1 MQETIQD
8 CLGACQWHATAIQTP
23 ENIFSPS
30 HSLEPKPQKTRTHS
44 MLRAVKFC
52 IRTRRIISNNLE
64 LLQGHGLCRS
74 CQSRCYAW
82 HKKDKRTGYCLPT
95 YTSSSS
101 STSSTSAAFSYCIP
115 AAAVLGLV
123 GVGAYLHYNDER
135 RAVPKG
141 QHGNGEG
148 LLVKGPIIGGPF
160 ALVDTNN
167 SIITEQVLLGNWV
180 LLYFGYTSSPDV
192 GPAEVQKM
200 ADVVATLES
209 KQNVKVL
216 PIFVT
221 LDPLRDS
228 PSQLRAYL
236 REFDPRIMGLT
247 GSAAAIRQMAQ
258 AYRVFFKKVEEDGND
273 YLVESSHNMYLMNP
287 NMEIVRCFGVE
298 YNSKDLS
305 EAIVK
310 LVKEAS

>member
-1 MQETIQD
+1 M
-8 CLGACQWHATAIQTP
+8 
-23 ENIFSPS
+23 
-30 HSLEPKPQKTRTHS
+30 
-44 MLRAVKFC
+44 
-52 IRTRRIISNNLE
+52 
-64 LLQGHGLCRS
+64 LQGHGLCLS
-74 CQSRCYAW
+74 CQSRCYASAR
-82 HKKDKRTGYCLPT
+82 HTKDKRTGYSLPT
-95 YTSSSS
+95 HTSSSS
-101 STSSTSAAFSYCIP
+101 STSRTSAAFSYAIP

-123 GVGAYLHYNDER
+123 GVGTCLHYNDER

-141 QHGNGEG
+141 QHGNREG
-148 LLVKGPIIGGPF
+148 PLVKGPIIGGPF
-160 ALVDTNN
+160 SLVDTNN
-167 SIITEQVLLGNWV
+167 LIVTEQDLLGNWA

-228 PSQLRAYL
+228 ASQLRAYL

-247 GSAAAIRQMAQ
+247 GSVASIRQMAQ
-258 AYRVFFKKVEEDGND
+258 AYRVFFKKVEGDGND
-273 YLVESSHNMYLMNP
+273 YLVESSHNMFLMNP
-287 NMEIVRCFGVE
+287 NMEIVRCFGME